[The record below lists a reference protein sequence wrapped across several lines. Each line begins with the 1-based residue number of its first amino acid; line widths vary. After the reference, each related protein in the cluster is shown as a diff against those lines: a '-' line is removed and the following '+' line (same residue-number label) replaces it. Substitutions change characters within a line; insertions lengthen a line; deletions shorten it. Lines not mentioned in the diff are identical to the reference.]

1 VTVEVDL
8 STPSGSG
15 RAADAPD
22 APGPSDAPSGM
33 ERVTVSPL
41 TAEAVNGPDGSDLES
56 SFMVNTGE
64 GLAWT
69 MDWSPVDPTDG
80 SSLLAVGC
88 HPPGSSD
95 SLHELTEL
103 CTKKDAVIQ
112 IWRVSGAGREG
123 KVEPLVNLVH
133 EGGVTWSVC
142 WCPTPQAL
150 NGRMGLLAAVLGDG
164 TVCVWDVPKLDP
176 PGEVGGSGVRQP
188 QLTCRAAPVAK
199 IGPASV
205 DGSIPCTVDWLPHEP
220 FDLLLVGYRDGCVS
234 IVQLA
239 DEASDRMH
247 IKQYFPAEALT
258 LTAAK
263 WFPSELHDGHKEV
276 DDGAERRTFVTCG
289 QESAINVWDT
299 RMEFTPKISIK
310 TACAYSIHD
319 MTFSKSPLGIS
330 VAMEDGAVRST
341 LLGAADISSQL
352 KSGRPL
358 SLLTFKGNGLHG
370 GLWAIDAGQPSVF
383 SNGEQSIAY
392 AGEDGIVGM
401 MGNASYP
408 YLAKKRKSSDTPVR
422 TNSAGAADAS
432 VFVSQSF
439 RILSH
444 CGSSFAQVLR
454 LEVSGDSESTF
465 RLSSGDKVP
474 PGTLYS
480 DSKSVLV
487 KDVIPNAAHTIYC
500 MRWCKRAAGEGA
512 SRGQWLAYGN
522 ASGIVH
528 VVWVKAHKKE
538 KEKEKEKAK
547 ETKAN
552 GKPKPKP
559 REKTTKEKTTKSKA
573 APTKKAGKGNGKEK
587 DKDKNKNKNK
597 REQAEDAEMADGSDS
612 EKTVDDN

>member
-1 VTVEVDL
+1 MTVEVDL

-15 RAADAPD
+15 RAADAPDAPDAPDASD

-69 MDWSPVDPTDG
+69 MDWSPVDPDG

-176 PGEVGGSGVRQP
+176 PGAVGGSGVQQP
-188 QLTCRAAPVAK
+188 QLTCRAAPVAE

-239 DEASDRMH
+239 DAASDRMH

-289 QESAINVWDT
+289 QESAINIAAAST
-299 RMEFTPKISIK
+299 RQPKQPPGSVSGPGRASVPQDVRAHSASTHCRTSSDPAREYPSGSARQPAASAGASGVPAAVSLSA
-310 TACAYSIHD
+310 TACAAC
-319 MTFSKSPLGIS
+319 S
-330 VAMEDGAVRST
+330 VA
-341 LLGAADISSQL
+341 
-352 KSGRPL
+352 
-358 SLLTFKGNGLHG
+358 
-370 GLWAIDAGQPSVF
+370 
-383 SNGEQSIAY
+383 
-392 AGEDGIVGM
+392 
-401 MGNASYP
+401 
-408 YLAKKRKSSDTPVR
+408 
-422 TNSAGAADAS
+422 SA
-432 VFVSQSF
+432 
-439 RILSH
+439 
-444 CGSSFAQVLR
+444 
-454 LEVSGDSESTF
+454 
-465 RLSSGDKVP
+465 
-474 PGTLYS
+474 
-480 DSKSVLV
+480 
-487 KDVIPNAAHTIYC
+487 
-500 MRWCKRAAGEGA
+500 
-512 SRGQWLAYGN
+512 
-522 ASGIVH
+522 
-528 VVWVKAHKKE
+528 
-538 KEKEKEKAK
+538 
-547 ETKAN
+547 
-552 GKPKPKP
+552 
-559 REKTTKEKTTKSKA
+559 
-573 APTKKAGKGNGKEK
+573 
-587 DKDKNKNKNK
+587 
-597 REQAEDAEMADGSDS
+597 
-612 EKTVDDN
+612 

>member
-1 VTVEVDL
+1 MTVEVDL

-15 RAADAPD
+15 RAADAPDAPDAPDASD

-69 MDWSPVDPTDG
+69 MDWSPVDPDG

-103 CTKKDAVIQ
+103 CTKKVAVIQ

-176 PGEVGGSGVRQP
+176 PGAVGGSGVQQP
-188 QLTCRAAPVAK
+188 QLTCRAAPVAE

-239 DEASDRMH
+239 DAASDRMH

-310 TACAYSIHD
+310 TGCAYSIHD

-370 GLWAIDAGQPSVF
+370 GLWAVDAGQPSVF

-408 YLAKKRKSSDTPVR
+408 YLAKKRKSNDTPVR
-422 TNSAGAADAS
+422 TNAADATDATDATDAADAS
-432 VFVSQSF
+432 VFVSQSVSLF
-439 RILSH
+439 GGYSH
-444 CGSSFAQVLR
+444 TAVLPLHRFFGSRCLGTQSRR
-454 LEVSGDSESTF
+454 LGS
-465 RLSSGDKVP
+465 
-474 PGTLYS
+474 
-480 DSKSVLV
+480 
-487 KDVIPNAAHTIYC
+487 
-500 MRWCKRAAGEGA
+500 RAATR
-512 SRGQWLAYGN
+512 SRPGRCTRTIKYRK
-522 ASGIVH
+522 I
-528 VVWVKAHKKE
+528 KYRKK
-538 KEKEKEKAK
+538 
-547 ETKAN
+547 
-552 GKPKPKP
+552 
-559 REKTTKEKTTKSKA
+559 KSA
-573 APTKKAGKGNGKEK
+573 
-587 DKDKNKNKNK
+587 
-597 REQAEDAEMADGSDS
+597 
-612 EKTVDDN
+612 